1 VSKFSIFIYKTV
13 IFNKKTINIMTERIA
28 RFNELTPSTLPFV
41 EGRIEGHKE
50 RKNYSIVG
58 PGVAEDSQQSV
69 KISEPHGYNLGAV
82 SANPKNGSGL
92 HSHTTAEVFLIYS
105 GNWRFYW
112 GADGRNEIILSKGD
126 IISMPTNMFRGFEN
140 AGNEEGLIFVVLGND
155 DPGII
160 TWVPNV
166 LIKAKE
172 TGLAL
177 LDDNSLVDLKESEI
191 PPNRKL
197 LEPITNEMLQKF
209 DNYQI
214 NEIEKFICRFK
225 NQTNHEID
233 LKNGIKLIQIIGSNF
248 SDNKYDHLINHNTGF
263 NLSILKAKKGLI
275 EDLIFDKPTILF
287 SQKGTWK
294 VKIEKDEFNINSKDT
309 FSLPL
314 NTKFSISIDNN
325 EECFLNCVSKA

>member
-1 VSKFSIFIYKTV
+1 
-13 IFNKKTINIMTERIA
+13 MTERIA

-41 EGRIEGHKE
+41 EGRIQGHKE

-69 KISEPHGYNLGAV
+69 KISKPHGYNLGAV

-112 GADGRNEIILSKGD
+112 GADGKNEIILSQGD

-140 AGNEEGLIFVVLGND
+140 AGKEEGLIFVVLGND

-177 LDDNSLVDLKESEI
+177 LDDNSLVDLNESEI
-191 PPNRKL
+191 PPNKKL

-209 DNYQI
+209 DNYEI
-214 NEIEKFICRFK
+214 NEIENFICRFK
-225 NQTNHEID
+225 NQHNHEID
-233 LKNGIKLIQIIGSNF
+233 LKNGIKLIQIIGNNF
-248 SDNKYDHLINHNTGF
+248 SNKNYNYLIDHNTGF

-287 SQKGTWK
+287 SQKGNWR
-294 VKIEKDEFNINSKDT
+294 VKIGKDEFNINSKDT

-314 NTKFSISIDNN
+314 NTKLSISIDNN
-325 EECFLNCVSKA
+325 EDCFLNCVSKA

>member
-1 VSKFSIFIYKTV
+1 
-13 IFNKKTINIMTERIA
+13 MTERIA

-69 KISEPHGYNLGAV
+69 KISKPHGYNLGAV

-140 AGNEEGLIFVVLGND
+140 AGDEEGLIFVVLGND

-177 LDDNSLVDLKESEI
+177 LDDNSLVDLKESKI

-209 DNYQI
+209 DNYEI

-314 NTKFSISIDNN
+314 NTKVSISIDNN

>member
-1 VSKFSIFIYKTV
+1 
-13 IFNKKTINIMTERIA
+13 MTERIA
-28 RFNELTPSTLPFV
+28 RFNELTPSTLPLV

-69 KISEPHGYNLGAV
+69 KISKPHGYNLGAV

-105 GNWRFYW
+105 GSWRFYW

-140 AGNEEGLIFVVLGND
+140 AGKEEGLIFVVLGND

-177 LDDNSLVDLKESEI
+177 LDDNSLVDLKESKI

-209 DNYQI
+209 DNYEI

-309 FSLPL
+309 FSIPL
-314 NTKFSISIDNN
+314 NTKVRISIDNN